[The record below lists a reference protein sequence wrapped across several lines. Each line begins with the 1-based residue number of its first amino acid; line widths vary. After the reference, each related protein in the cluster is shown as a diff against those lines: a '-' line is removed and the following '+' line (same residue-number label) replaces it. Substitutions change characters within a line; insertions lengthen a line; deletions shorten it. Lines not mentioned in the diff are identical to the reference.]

1 MQKTLWLKF
10 ALEKLSVPIFEAA
23 PQPFLLNAGRAPGR
37 RRRVLCS
44 ACFSSPLSALSIVIS
59 NFNSCVFVVSY
70 AMVSTNRF
78 TVAVSHPPLVTAHPL
93 VISHPLKANRS
104 TGSRTTR
111 SAHFLGTVKSPLGVQ
126 PEPPLLHHVSSPSQ
140 PFEPLVIYSLRQ
152 LHPNRSLD
160 VSFQSFVMGLRFSSG
175 LDESYGFQYG
185 NIGVHCLSLISVRI
199 LSWNIVKSIAP
210 PLPSRLV
217 TPFPSEICCYSTA
230 SFTHPSH
237 LNADTAYGLS
247 DICFWLGLAHL
258 LVCEG
263 LLLKSTHSW
272 PTKNFPMSDVIKL
285 RHRSSS
291 EASCRSTVCRLVSY
305 KVHLAPSCDVV
316 QGSPSPSFMSIRFKS
331 RQRRPFSM
339 AFSYVSGVT
348 HLFLPPI
355 SPYLRQSSIENSGRA
370 QPPLFQDNY
379 FLVEAKES
387 VSSPVFVSANRFKTL
402 SIGPLIV
409 GFISRLQYVLGTSVS
424 GSQVKHLYGYLHPF
438 NTSITRIVV
447 VVFVYRLA
455 VEFTSGLGL
464 FTFQVFLYPSAERL
478 LGPAQLNHLAGE
490 LMIPVQLSYPFIA
503 HLSGVSR
510 SILLS
515 FAYILVNVFSVSAIT
530 GMVILQN
537 RAVRGYCSAVFNALF
552 GMGTNIWMAIATRF
566 MLGSF
571 NCLLGTVKAY
581 ATEIFREEYQA
592 MTMSAVNTAWELA

>member
-1 MQKTLWLKF
+1 
-10 ALEKLSVPIFEAA
+10 
-23 PQPFLLNAGRAPGR
+23 
-37 RRRVLCS
+37 
-44 ACFSSPLSALSIVIS
+44 
-59 NFNSCVFVVSY
+59 
-70 AMVSTNRF
+70 
-78 TVAVSHPPLVTAHPL
+78 
-93 VISHPLKANRS
+93 
-104 TGSRTTR
+104 
-111 SAHFLGTVKSPLGVQ
+111 
-126 PEPPLLHHVSSPSQ
+126 
-140 PFEPLVIYSLRQ
+140 
-152 LHPNRSLD
+152 
-160 VSFQSFVMGLRFSSG
+160 

-185 NIGVHCLSLISVRI
+185 NIGVHFLGLISVRI

-210 PLPSRLV
+210 PPPSRLV

-291 EASCRSTVCRLVSY
+291 EASCRSTVCRLVS
-305 KVHLAPSCDVV
+305 
-316 QGSPSPSFMSIRFKS
+316 
-331 RQRRPFSM
+331 PFSM

-387 VSSPVFVSANRFKTL
+387 VSSPVFVSANRFKTF

-424 GSQVKHLYGYLHPF
+424 GSQVKHLYGYFHPF

-455 VEFTSGLGL
+455 VEFTSGCSCL
-464 FTFQVFLYPSAERL
+464 
-478 LGPAQLNHLAGE
+478 
-490 LMIPVQLSYPFIA
+490 
-503 HLSGVSR
+503 
-510 SILLS
+510 ILL
-515 FAYILVNVFSVSAIT
+515 
-530 GMVILQN
+530 
-537 RAVRGYCSAVFNALF
+537 
-552 GMGTNIWMAIATRF
+552 NI
-566 MLGSF
+566 
-571 NCLLGTVKAY
+571 
-581 ATEIFREEYQA
+581 
-592 MTMSAVNTAWELA
+592 

>member
-1 MQKTLWLKF
+1 
-10 ALEKLSVPIFEAA
+10 
-23 PQPFLLNAGRAPGR
+23 
-37 RRRVLCS
+37 
-44 ACFSSPLSALSIVIS
+44 
-59 NFNSCVFVVSY
+59 
-70 AMVSTNRF
+70 MVSTNRF

-455 VEFTSGLGL
+455 VEFTSGCSCLGL

-515 FAYILVNVFSVSAIT
+515 FAYILVSAIT

-537 RAVRGYCSAVFNALF
+537 RAV
-552 GMGTNIWMAIATRF
+552 
-566 MLGSF
+566 
-571 NCLLGTVKAY
+571 AY

>member
-1 MQKTLWLKF
+1 VRPRK
-10 ALEKLSVPIFEAA
+10 ALCPDFRGRTATVP
-23 PQPFLLNAGRAPGR
+23 PRR

-59 NFNSCVFVVSY
+59 NFNSCVFAVSY

-93 VISHPLKANRS
+93 VTSHPLKANRS

-185 NIGVHCLSLISVRI
+185 NIGVHFLSLISVRV

-210 PLPSRLV
+210 PPPSRLVTPFPAPPPPSRLV

-230 SFTHPSH
+230 SFTSPSH

-291 EASCRSTVCRLVSY
+291 EASCRSAVCRLVSY
-305 KVHLAPSCDVV
+305 RVHLAPSCDVV
-316 QGSPSPSFMSIRFKS
+316 QGSPSPKFMSIRFKS
-331 RQRRPFSM
+331 RQRKPFSM

-409 GFISRLQYVLGTSVS
+409 GSYPDFSMFFGTSVS

-455 VEFTSGLGL
+455 VEFTSGCSCL
-464 FTFQVFLYPSAERL
+464 TL
-478 LGPAQLNHLAGE
+478 LD
-490 LMIPVQLSYPFIA
+490 I
-503 HLSGVSR
+503 
-510 SILLS
+510 
-515 FAYILVNVFSVSAIT
+515 
-530 GMVILQN
+530 
-537 RAVRGYCSAVFNALF
+537 
-552 GMGTNIWMAIATRF
+552 
-566 MLGSF
+566 
-571 NCLLGTVKAY
+571 
-581 ATEIFREEYQA
+581 
-592 MTMSAVNTAWELA
+592 